1 MEQGRAAMMVAE
13 PAFLFDLT
21 DLHLGAGTGPL
32 TGINR
37 VGLAYL
43 EALLAQPA
51 PVFGHVTLRS
61 QVLLLDRPALQ
72 AYVQHLQK
80 RDATGPIWWRARL
93 LEWGNLPRARSL
105 TFLHG
110 AAFAKCRTR
119 NLSRM
124 LTKLMPAGAVWIAIG
139 HANVNK
145 GFLARLSQVAG
156 LRIALMIHDTIQID
170 FPEFCEKGAD
180 GWFRQRLQVISQ
192 SADLVIYNSD
202 FSRARAEHHLG
213 KIGRVPDGIVSHL
226 GVTPLIPDAAL
237 LPAQI
242 DFNRPTFVILGTIEP
257 RKNHALLLDL
267 WDRFA
272 AEQAAGDPRAMPQL
286 LILGRRGWRYEA
298 VFRRLDD
305 SPLVG
310 THIHEISGLPD
321 GGVAAVLCKSRALLF
336 PSFVEGFGL
345 PALEAALLHCPV
357 FANDLTVY
365 REFLGD
371 WPAYAPIRD
380 AERWADLVRQASV
393 DPAPARPELP
403 STAPTWESHFAK
415 VLPRLEKLWHQA

>member
-1 MEQGRAAMMVAE
+1 MPACLWIGRPAPSGSRRCGRMATAPSEDRRRAPPQIAPANTFSPAATTTLLGCTSRLQIVVPAPLKFTVA
-13 PAFLFDLT
+13 PPDLAAVPSGLDLT
-21 DLHLGAGTGPL
+21 HP
-32 TGINR
+32 
-37 VGLAYL
+37 Y
-43 EALLAQPA
+43 
-51 PVFGHVTLRS
+51 
-61 QVLLLDRPALQ
+61 
-72 AYVQHLQK
+72 
-80 RDATGPIWWRARL
+80 
-93 LEWGNLPRARSL
+93 
-105 TFLHG
+105 
-110 AAFAKCRTR
+110 
-119 NLSRM
+119 
-124 LTKLMPAGAVWIAIG
+124 
-139 HANVNK
+139 
-145 GFLARLSQVAG
+145 
-156 LRIALMIHDTIQID
+156 
-170 FPEFCEKGAD
+170 
-180 GWFRQRLQVISQ
+180 
-192 SADLVIYNSD
+192 
-202 FSRARAEHHLG
+202 
-213 KIGRVPDGIVSHL
+213 
-226 GVTPLIPDAAL
+226 
-237 LPAQI
+237 
-242 DFNRPTFVILGTIEP
+242 FVILGTIEP

-267 WDRFA
+267 WDGFA

-286 LILGRRGWRYEA
+286 LILGRRGWRNEA

-310 THIHEISGLPD
+310 THIHEIAGLPD

-357 FANDLTVY
+357 IANDLTVY